1 MVPPVKPE
9 DDKIKRRKNMF
20 SLSGKKALITGATG
34 GIGGE
39 IAKAL
44 YNAGASVAISGSKV
58 EKLEG
63 LVKELSSS
71 GAFHAA
77 GDLMQQSQHPRLGNA
92 APRMTVAIP
101 CDLSKLD
108 TVENLIKEAE
118 EKLGGLDILVCNA
131 GVTRD
136 NLSMRMKDEEWQQVI
151 DVNLTA
157 SFKLTRACLKGMM
170 KRRFGRIIY
179 ITSVVGHSGNP
190 GQMNYCASKAGLAGM
205 AKSLAQE
212 IASRGITVNCIAPGF
227 IASPMTDALTA
238 DQKTTINNNIPLGR
252 MGNANE
258 IAAGALYLASEEA
271 SYITGQTLHIN
282 GGMLMV

>member
-1 MVPPVKPE
+1 MV
-9 DDKIKRRKNMF
+9 
-20 SLSGKKALITGATG
+20 TGATG

-39 IAKAL
+39 IARAL
-44 YNAGASVAISGSKV
+44 YAAGASIAISGSRV
-58 EKLEG
+58 EKLLQSCEA
-63 LVKELSSS
+63 LRACAVS
-71 GAFHAA
+71 HAA
-77 GDLMQQSQHPRLGNA
+77 GDPAQAQGASQDLYPIA
-92 APRMTVAIP
+92 

-157 SFKLTRACLKGMM
+157 SFKLTRAAIKGMM
-170 KRRFGRIIY
+170 KRRHGRIIY

-190 GQMNYCASKAGLAGM
+190 GQMNYCASKAGLTGM

-227 IASPMTDALTA
+227 ISTAMTDQLTQ
-238 DQKTTINNNIPLGR
+238 DQKDAINKNIPLGR
-252 MGNANE
+252 MGEARE
-258 IAAGALYLASEEA
+258 IASAALYLASDEA
-271 SYITGQTLHIN
+271 AYVTGQTIHVN

>member
-1 MVPPVKPE
+1 
-9 DDKIKRRKNMF
+9 MF
-20 SLSGKKALITGATG
+20 SLSGKKALVTGATG

-44 YNAGASVAISGSKV
+44 HAAGATVAISGSKV

-63 LVKELSSS
+63 LVSKLP
-71 GAFHAA
+71 G
-77 GDLMQQSQHPRLGNA
+77 
-92 APRMTVAIP
+92 AIP
-101 CDLSKLD
+101 IACDLSKLD

-136 NLSMRMKDEEWQQVI
+136 NISMRMKDEEWQQVI

-157 SFKLTRACLKGMM
+157 SFKLTRAAIKGMM
-170 KRRFGRIIY
+170 KRRHGRIIY

-190 GQMNYCASKAGLAGM
+190 GQMNYCASKAGLTGM

-227 IASPMTDALTA
+227 IATAMTDALTQ
-238 DQKTTINNNIPLGR
+238 DQKDAINKNIPLGR
-252 MGNANE
+252 MGESKE
-258 IAAGALYLASEEA
+258 IAAASLYLASDEA
-271 SYITGQTLHIN
+271 SYVTGQTIHVN